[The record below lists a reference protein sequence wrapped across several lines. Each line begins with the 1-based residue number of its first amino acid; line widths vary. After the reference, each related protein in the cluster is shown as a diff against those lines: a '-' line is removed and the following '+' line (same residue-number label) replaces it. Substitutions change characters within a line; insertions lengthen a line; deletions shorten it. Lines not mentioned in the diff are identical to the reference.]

1 MINMEKS
8 KNDRALQICYGKVDD
23 AYYVAGIYFSDY
35 NMLSR
40 LGEWLSVMNGL
51 DNFILYDVVNS
62 HTTGVLMSETDEPK
76 ETDDASPIVD
86 ENSKKIMGESAADN
100 DQVKNIG

>member
-1 MINMEKS
+1 MEKS
-8 KNDRALQICYGKVDD
+8 KNERALQICYGKVED
-23 AYYVAGIYFSDY
+23 AYYVSGIYFSDY

-40 LGEWLSVMNGL
+40 FGEWLSVMNGL
-51 DNFILYDVVNS
+51 DNFILYDVDNS

-86 ENSKKIMGESAADN
+86 ENSEKIMGEDTVDN
-100 DQVKNIG
+100 DQVKNID